1 MVRRFFILTLI
12 FSSIFISCARVT
24 DEFNFID
31 EKDDNYKYYAC
42 KMTAVSGDYTIS
54 FYSGTKSSYGGY
66 GSYGQLIRDYSSG
79 DLASIVKN
87 DDSCFSIKSNGTDAR
102 GMTTNS
108 VTFEISFPE
117 RKLSSVSIKANYTA
131 PENSYMEKASS
142 KTPLG
147 LTEFKVS
154 YLPKGAESETTVSE
168 ITQSK
173 FSSGQLEASAK
184 LDASISYI
192 KISASMSKYY
202 GSSLSEP
209 FKDLSNNPIYG
220 ILSLYK
226 VILE

>member
-1 MVRRFFILTLI
+1 M
-12 FSSIFISCARVT
+12 
-24 DEFNFID
+24 
-31 EKDDNYKYYAC
+31 
-42 KMTAVSGDYTIS
+42 
-54 FYSGTKSSYGGY
+54 
-66 GSYGQLIRDYSSG
+66 
-79 DLASIVKN
+79 
-87 DDSCFSIKSNGTDAR
+87 
-102 GMTTNS
+102 
-108 VTFEISFPE
+108 
-117 RKLSSVSIKANYTA
+117 SSVSIKANYTA